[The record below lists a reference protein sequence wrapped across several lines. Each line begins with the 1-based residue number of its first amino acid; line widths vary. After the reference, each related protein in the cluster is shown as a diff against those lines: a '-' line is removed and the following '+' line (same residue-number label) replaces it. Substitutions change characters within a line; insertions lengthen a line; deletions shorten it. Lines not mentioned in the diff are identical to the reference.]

1 MKKLT
6 KFAVLMLSALV
17 FLFSCESTDN
27 VEKSGDK
34 QKKEKTPKVKKGK
47 FDYELYNTSYEHR
60 DFQTCIN
67 LLSQKNSKKTE
78 IKDKLD
84 MNMLQHFMGDYE
96 GSGRSFFE
104 TQGLMQQSAADMTA
118 GKVMG
123 AALSSED
130 SVTYS
135 GAVYER
141 LLAYSMRIVNSIAS
155 GKMDEALGVVYTYT
169 GDYKDIIA
177 PLVQQQKEI
186 AASSEGVLEDSKVSG
201 AMDVLTKF
209 GDVNLSELSKGIPQK
224 TDVTYETS
232 PFLSYLGT
240 LVYAANNDPDH
251 AKDFG
256 AVLKTDIPSLDVTED
271 IEVPAGKGRL
281 NVLALSGT
289 IGKRADSNL
298 EKILMF
304 TIDRAG
310 YSLPVFFK
318 FSYPVFRPEDQNH
331 AIKSVRVKLSNGDT
345 KDAIVIENFD
355 NAVAIDV
362 ASKARGAFNRSIFR
376 NITKAAAVIPTN
388 IVALEA
394 AQKGL
399 EAASANPIASIA
411 AQVAVT
417 AAVEGMKAALAAF
430 ADAEEADIRQ
440 CDYFPNFAS
449 SAGFTVDPGTYN
461 VTVEYLDGETVI
473 ESRVIENVVVEEG
486 KVAVKV
492 STCEK

>member
-1 MKKLT
+1 
-6 KFAVLMLSALV
+6 
-17 FLFSCESTDN
+17 
-27 VEKSGDK
+27 
-34 QKKEKTPKVKKGK
+34 
-47 FDYELYNTSYEHR
+47 
-60 DFQTCIN
+60 
-67 LLSQKNSKKTE
+67 
-78 IKDKLD
+78 
-84 MNMLQHFMGDYE
+84 
-96 GSGRSFFE
+96 
-104 TQGLMQQSAADMTA
+104 MTA

>member
-1 MKKLT
+1 
-6 KFAVLMLSALV
+6 
-17 FLFSCESTDN
+17 
-27 VEKSGDK
+27 
-34 QKKEKTPKVKKGK
+34 
-47 FDYELYNTSYEHR
+47 
-60 DFQTCIN
+60 
-67 LLSQKNSKKTE
+67 
-78 IKDKLD
+78 
-84 MNMLQHFMGDYE
+84 
-96 GSGRSFFE
+96 
-104 TQGLMQQSAADMTA
+104 
-118 GKVMG
+118 
-123 AALSSED
+123 
-130 SVTYS
+130 
-135 GAVYER
+135 
-141 LLAYSMRIVNSIAS
+141 
-155 GKMDEALGVVYTYT
+155 
-169 GDYKDIIA
+169 
-177 PLVQQQKEI
+177 
-186 AASSEGVLEDSKVSG
+186 
-201 AMDVLTKF
+201 MDVLTKF

-388 IVALEA
+388 IVTLEA